1 MSLDLKQRDKGST
14 SVGQKAKSLVARW
27 FTKIDVKELL
37 KRQLP
42 PGISTTTALLGPL
55 SPRIE
60 RDVIVRVNRK
70 GSAVAED
77 FAVLAVFNKHY
88 NKWLML
94 ADDFPEWKR
103 KKAAEETVGGTAVTA
118 RRITN
123 SATTKATT
131 TSESGTGNNTGI
143 GSSKKKKRKKN
154 KKEEKYRLLLRMLI
168 YDGEMRNRCDWST
181 CLYKYALAMNRY
193 VVRRYIKRSS

>member
-1 MSLDLKQRDKGST
+1 M
-14 SVGQKAKSLVARW
+14 
-27 FTKIDVKELL
+27 
-37 KRQLP
+37 
-42 PGISTTTALLGPL
+42 
-55 SPRIE
+55 
-60 RDVIVRVNRK
+60 RVNRK

-131 TSESGTGNNTGI
+131 TSESGTGDNTGK
-143 GSSKKKKRKKN
+143 GSSEKKKRKRN

-168 YDGEMRNRCDWST
+168 YDGEMNKFFEYTEVDIEKGNTQKEVFRLVELREVIDVIGKLVCTST
-181 CLYKYALAMNRY
+181 L
-193 VVRRYIKRSS
+193 